1 MKFYNLG
8 ILEVMSEDVRVE
20 RSKNPNVPANYRF
33 DYRVMY
39 DEAIKYAEEL
49 GPGWRLPTIKEII
62 FLKQYYDMR
71 IMGFDDG
78 GYWVDPNGY
87 PEQISEDW
95 AIKFYFPT
103 SRRGGVPKNQR
114 ERARLVRSI

>member
-8 ILEVMSEDVRVE
+8 ILEIMSEDVRVE
-20 RSKNPNVPANYRF
+20 RSKNPNVPPDYRF

-39 DEAIKYAEEL
+39 DEAIEYAKEL
-49 GPGWRLPTIKEII
+49 GTGWRLPTIKEII

-78 GYWVDPNGY
+78 GYWVDPNG
-87 PEQISEDW
+87 
-95 AIKFYFPT
+95 
-103 SRRGGVPKNQR
+103 
-114 ERARLVRSI
+114 